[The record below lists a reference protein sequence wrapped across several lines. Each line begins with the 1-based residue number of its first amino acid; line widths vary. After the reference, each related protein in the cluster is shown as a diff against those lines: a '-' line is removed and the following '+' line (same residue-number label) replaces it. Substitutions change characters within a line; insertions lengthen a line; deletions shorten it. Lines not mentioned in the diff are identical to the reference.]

1 MPPPGSELVDW
12 ITDSTRIDRTIAS
25 AIPPVYAGYATIV
38 VPDGGEAKTQADLA
52 LVAVLQ
58 AHAPAGRWWLG
69 YLDTGAAD
77 LSNIEGQRVSAYV
90 GWTYLLKGGGPQQ
103 ALAARDNGRS
113 TPWHSALPEL
123 LFPHDRS
130 WLVSTLWDDDWR
142 CLGGPE
148 SLIEAVLAHP
158 HLEARAVNIDED
170 ATPPGHQSS

>member
-1 MPPPGSELVDW
+1 MPPAGSELVDW
-12 ITDSTRIDRTIAS
+12 ITDSTRIGRSIAS

-38 VPDGGEAKTQADLA
+38 VPDGDEAKTQADLA
-52 LVAVLQ
+52 LVEVLQ
-58 AHAPAGRWWLG
+58 AHAPADRWWLG

-90 GWTYLLKGGGPQQ
+90 GWTYVLKVGAPQHV
-103 ALAARDNGRS
+103 LAPRDNGRS

-148 SLIEAVLAHP
+148 SLIKAVLAHP

-170 ATPPGHQSS
+170 ATPPGHQSY

>member
-1 MPPPGSELVDW
+1 MPPAGSELVDW
-12 ITDSTRIDRTIAS
+12 ITDSTRIGRSIAS
-25 AIPPVYAGYATIV
+25 AIPPV
-38 VPDGGEAKTQADLA
+38 
-52 LVAVLQ
+52 
-58 AHAPAGRWWLG
+58 WWLG

-90 GWTYLLKGGGPQQ
+90 GWTYVLKVGAPQHV
-103 ALAARDNGRS
+103 LAARDNGRS

-170 ATPPGHQSS
+170 ATPPGHQSY